1 LTLNV
6 VRPAGV
12 KPEDDLPVGVWV
24 HGGVSSPEIIIL
36 YRC

>member
-12 KPEDDLPVGVWV
+12 KPGDRLPVGVWV
-24 HGGVSSPEIIIL
+24 HGGVSSHPL
-36 YRC
+36 AS

>member
-12 KPEDDLPVGVWV
+12 KQGDNLPVGVWV
-24 HGGVSSPEIIIL
+24 HGGVSSQL
-36 YRC
+36 LTS